1 MRLPY
6 CDFSKANMGDGKQ
19 SSKKKIKTVLE
30 DKGLKEYF
38 LQISLAP
45 RFNTLH
51 SDSEVRIHH
60 SANRKMTCGL
70 GVNPISLF

>member
-19 SSKKKIKTVLE
+19 SSKKNKTVLE

-38 LQISLAP
+38 CKYL
-45 RFNTLH
+45 
-51 SDSEVRIHH
+51 
-60 SANRKMTCGL
+60 
-70 GVNPISLF
+70 